1 MRSDSGMNQE
11 TIRMMDYRK
20 IEDASEKASS
30 VVQLSSNEH
39 WRRENFV
46 KQYFEDV
53 TVIKGW

>member
-1 MRSDSGMNQE
+1 MNQE